1 MNLQGHSARPAS
13 LSSALQH
20 LCASC
25 LINIRLLSWLKGMSA
40 SQTPKT
46 NKSGKS
52 SRDMDPT
59 LPQLFT
65 VGAAFSG
72 FYHHVPGARSRQTD
86 RQGED
91 GTTQPQ

>member
-40 SQTPKT
+40 SQSPKT